1 MFQRAER
8 KKAKLRLALCG
19 PSGSGKTYSALLLAQ
34 GLGGKIAMID
44 TENGSGELYS
54 GLCEYDVER
63 ITAPY
68 TPKKYVAIIK
78 EAEKAGYNVLVID
91 GLSHAWSG
99 DGGILDMKDAATK
112 ASKSGNSYMAWRTIT
127 PEHNSLIEAMLTS
140 SIHIIAT
147 MRTKTAYEIVEENGK
162 KKPVKLGLAP
172 VQREGMEYE
181 FTVVLD
187 LSVDGH
193 IATSSKD
200 RTGLFDGQFMKPSVE
215 TGKMVLDWLES
226 GADLPPV
233 LTLEAFIE
241 KIEAAKAFKH
251 LGNIWNKYW
260 PEIKGWSEEDRQTAT
275 DIKDKRKEELSASE
289 AAHV

>member
-8 KKAKLRLALCG
+8 KKAKLRLALCA
-19 PSGSGKTYSALLLAQ
+19 PSGGGKTYSALLLAM

-68 TPKKYVAIIK
+68 TPKKYVAAIK
-78 EAEKAGYNVLVID
+78 EAEKAGYKVLIID

-99 DGGILDMKDAATK
+99 EGGILDMKDAATK
-112 ASKSGNSYMAWRTIT
+112 ASRSGNSYMAWRTIT
-127 PEHNSLIEAMLTS
+127 PEHNNLIEAMLTS

-147 MRTKTAYEIVEENGK
+147 MRTKTAYEIVEEDGK

-172 VQREGMEYE
+172 VQRDGMEYE

-200 RTGLFDGQFMKPSVE
+200 RTGLFDGQFMKPSAE
-215 TGKMVLDWLES
+215 TGKMLLDWLES
-226 GADLPPV
+226 GVEPPQV

-241 KIEAAKAFKH
+241 KVEDVKALKH

-260 PEIKGWSEEDRQTAT
+260 PEIKGWNEEDRQIAT
-275 DIKDKRKEELSASE
+275 DIKDKRKKALSVPEVAN
-289 AAHV
+289 V